1 MSVAAAFLKRDLS
14 LALSYRLSFLL
25 QMGGIFFSVAIFY
38 FLSRLFGAALVPQL
52 DKYGGD
58 YFSFVLVGLAFT
70 GYMGLSLSNFAASIR
85 EGQMMGTLEIMLLSP
100 TRLSAILVSSS
111 LWSYLLTT
119 VRVVVYILVGAL
131 LFGFSVSQINPV
143 TALVV
148 LILSITSFSGIGILS
163 AALVLMVKKGDPV
176 AWLFGGASS
185 LLAGV
190 YYPVSV
196 LPDWLE
202 PLSRLLPLTYALD
215 AMRLAMLKGSSLVE
229 VRFDILALLGFTLVL
244 TPLAF
249 LAFRKALKR
258 AKIEGSLIQY

>member
-1 MSVAAAFLKRDLS
+1 MAVAAAFLKRDLS
-14 LALSYRLSFLL
+14 QALSYRLSFLL
-25 QMGGIFFSVAIFY
+25 QLLSIFFSVAIFY
-38 FLSRLFGAALVPQL
+38 FLSQLFGSALVPQL

-58 YFSFVLVGLAFT
+58 YFSFVLVGIAFM
-70 GYMGLSLSNFAASIR
+70 GYTGLSMSSFAQSIR

-100 TRLSAILVSSS
+100 TRLSAILLSSS

-131 LFGFSVSQINPV
+131 VFGFSLSQANLV

-148 LILSITSFSGIGILS
+148 MILSIASFSGIGILS
-163 AALVLMVKKGDPV
+163 AALVLLVKKGDPV
-176 AWLFGGASS
+176 AWLFGGMSS

-190 YYPVSV
+190 FYPISV

-215 AMRLAMLKGSSLVE
+215 AMRLAMLKGSSLLE
-229 VRFDILALLGFTLVL
+229 VRFDILALLGFTVVL

-249 LAFRKALKR
+249 VVFRKALKR
-258 AKIEGSLIQY
+258 AKMEGSLIQY

>member
-1 MSVAAAFLKRDLS
+1 MAVAAAFLKRDLS
-14 LALSYRLSFLL
+14 QALSYRLSFLL
-25 QMGGIFFSVAIFY
+25 QLLSIFFSVAIFY
-38 FLSRLFGAALVPQL
+38 FLSQLFGSALVPQL

-58 YFSFVLVGLAFT
+58 YFSFVLVGIAFM
-70 GYMGLSLSNFAASIR
+70 GYTGLSMSTFAASIR

-100 TRLSAILVSSS
+100 TRLSAILLSSS

-119 VRVVVYILVGAL
+119 LRVVVYILVGAL
-131 LFGFSVSQINPV
+131 VFGFSLSQANLV

-148 LILSITSFSGIGILS
+148 MILSIASFSGIGILS
-163 AALVLMVKKGDPV
+163 AALVLLVKKGDPV
-176 AWLFGGASS
+176 AWLFGGVSS

-190 YYPVSV
+190 FYPISV

-215 AMRLAMLKGSSLVE
+215 AMRLAMLKGSSLLE
-229 VRFDILALLGFTLVL
+229 VRFDILALLGFTVVL

-249 LAFRKALKR
+249 MVFRKALKR
-258 AKIEGSLIQY
+258 AKMEGSLIQY